1 MLSALLMGLIGKSGT
16 GFDGDLF
23 DLRESIAMEHLIAAP
38 WTFGIFQHVMP
49 FLLVG

>member
-1 MLSALLMGLIGKSGT
+1 MLSALFMGLIRKAST
-16 GFDGDLF
+16 SFDGDLF
-23 DLRESIAMEHLIAAP
+23 DLRESIAMKHLIAAP